1 MLNLEK
7 TFRNSLLEYPMFLG
21 GCCSF
26 CLEFLFLCVW
36 RSLKWSY
43 RFSFSLYSPLF
54 VSLARI
60 GRVASL
66 HGQLDLATPIAP
78 CLCPFP
84 NPLLANSLA
93 ILMAADRTSPFR
105 TASASSWPFRG
116 VQPTAIISFFLLAF
130 FFQVCCCFSFS
141 AIICLSVH

>member
-1 MLNLEK
+1 MDPEK
-7 TFRNSLLEYPMFLG
+7 TFRNSPLEYPMFLG

-54 VSLARI
+54 VSFARI

-105 TASASSWPFRG
+105 TASASSWPFG
-116 VQPTAIISFFLLAF
+116 VFSQLQLFRFFCWPFFSKCVVAFLLA
-130 FFQVCCCFSFS
+130 Q
-141 AIICLSVH
+141 